1 MRRVQHGGLKLR
13 PVGEPN
19 VNGGVIMLRHDGE
32 MQYVRGATRRD
43 TLQIAKAMPVSLGCR
58 RSYHDSTTK
67 DKSDARVR

>member
-1 MRRVQHGGLKLR
+1 VQYGELKLR

-19 VNGGVIMLRHDGE
+19 VNGDVITLRYNGE
-32 MQYVRGATRRD
+32 MQHVREATRRD